1 VLVLQIGEGSRTG
14 RERLL
19 TTLLRAAGVPS
30 RLVRGLELS
39 EANTRERIWCEAWVD
54 GRWWPMS
61 VGARFIGNLPKNFVT
76 FGPSSEPMVSGAGIE
91 SLEYRFQGIHERL
104 SPQEVATLMT
114 PDKDVLAWLS
124 LHRLPAGTQAALRLL
139 LLMPV
144 GALIITLLRNVVG
157 IPSYGTFMPMLIAL
171 AMRSTGLSIGLMLVA
186 MVLSIGILGR
196 LLITRLRLLLVPR
209 LSVLLC
215 LVVLTVALLGLLGVE
230 LDDRDFFAGI
240 LFPIVIL
247 TMLVERFSITVD
259 EEGWR
264 EALQCAVSS
273 IVIAMI
279 VYPVFR
285 IANLEMLFLSYPE
298 LVLVVIGILIW
309 LGAYTGYRLSELL
322 RFRVSSFGSAT

>member
-1 VLVLQIGEGSRTG
+1 
-14 RERLL
+14 
-19 TTLLRAAGVPS
+19 
-30 RLVRGLELS
+30 
-39 EANTRERIWCEAWVD
+39 
-54 GRWWPMS
+54 
-61 VGARFIGNLPKNFVT
+61 
-76 FGPSSEPMVSGAGIE
+76 
-91 SLEYRFQGIHERL
+91 
-104 SPQEVATLMT
+104 
-114 PDKDVLAWLS
+114 
-124 LHRLPAGTQAALRLL
+124 
-139 LLMPV
+139 
-144 GALIITLLRNVVG
+144 VVG

-264 EALQCAVSS
+264 EALQRAVSS